1 MLQKHC
7 YRIDINIVAC
17 LHVFT
22 YTFPYLPSEAIQV
35 YQFTLNIPLSHSSQ
49 HHHPYHICVCVS
61 IQSLSNDF
69 SHIKQTEMRAA
80 LGIAL
85 LITLWL
91 MGIAAKSK

>member
-1 MLQKHC
+1 MFSLI
-7 YRIDINIVAC
+7 R
-17 LHVFT
+17 FRT
-22 YTFPYLPSEAIQV
+22 YTHTNFRSHTQV

-49 HHHPYHICVCVS
+49 HHRPDHIYVCVS